1 MEKMKNKYQ
10 DIIEE
15 YYRPLAEKFGLE
27 LVYLEQR
34 DYRQG
39 NPFLLVGKD
48 FVLRFCTY
56 DFVYI
61 YYYTKEK
68 DGNYHWR
75 EVGDLI
81 ALSCTDRERAKVI
94 PNADGSRSI
103 GKSLILHALTL
114 ENYWKSLL
122 MGDRNWIA
130 EFNRCPWHHEEDV
143 TLDDEIEMLR
153 PYLK

>member
-1 MEKMKNKYQ
+1 MVKRMKNKYQ

-15 YYRPLAEKFGLE
+15 YYRPLAEKFGLK
-27 LVYLEQR
+27 LVYLDQW
-34 DYRQG
+34 DYRIG

-48 FVLRFCTY
+48 FVLRFSTY

-61 YYYTKEK
+61 HYYTKEENGK
-68 DGNYHWR
+68 YHWR
-75 EVGDLI
+75 EIDDLI
-81 ALSCTDRERAKVI
+81 ALSCTDRERTQI
-94 PNADGSRSI
+94 FRNNDDNL

-130 EFNRCPWHHEEDV
+130 EFNRCPWHHEKDV
-143 TLDDEIEMLR
+143 TLDEEIEMLR